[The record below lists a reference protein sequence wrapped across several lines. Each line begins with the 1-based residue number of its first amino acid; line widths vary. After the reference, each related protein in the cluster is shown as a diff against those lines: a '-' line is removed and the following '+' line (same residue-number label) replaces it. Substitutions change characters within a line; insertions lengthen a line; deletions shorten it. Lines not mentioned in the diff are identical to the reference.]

1 MGITDVAGII
11 ADSIRGDEEAGE
23 PSNPND
29 GVAGDQGPV
38 KNQPPDRRA
47 TASTLAISGS
57 RSRMSG
63 PWSRPVSARR
73 SGRNKARPLAHVAT
87 SPPPVLAHSS
97 DTGRVGKR
105 CVR

>member
-47 TASTLAISGS
+47 TASAFAISGS
-57 RSRMSG
+57 SSRMSG

-73 SGRNKARPLAHVAT
+73 SGRNKARPFAPVAAFT
-87 SPPPVLAHSS
+87 ARPEEHPSELQS
-97 DTGRVGKR
+97 
-105 CVR
+105 

>member
-47 TASTLAISGS
+47 TASAFAISGS
-57 RSRMSG
+57 SSRMSG

-73 SGRNKARPLAHVAT
+73 RDRKRVVEGKGVSGRGGLGGRRINKKQKNET
-87 SPPPVLAHSS
+87 
-97 DTGRVGKR
+97 T
-105 CVR
+105 